1 MTRTRQPQ
9 RTCIGCR
16 GVFAKDEV
24 VRVVAAPSGA
34 VIDYREKLPGR
45 AAYLCPRSACISKAL
60 GKDALSRALRIRDPH
75 CGADEFLARLRAAMI
90 DRIVSLIG
98 IAAKAGK
105 TASGYSAVR
114 DALDKDAV
122 ELLLFASD
130 LSDGTREKIGNPG
143 LRFGETTLFTKD
155 EMGSMFGREMVG
167 VVAILDRGFAEAVH
181 RETERLKG
189 LRKEGQ

>member
-1 MTRTRQPQ
+1 MTRKHQPQ

-16 GVFAKDEV
+16 EVFAKDEV
-24 VRVVAAPSGA
+24 VRVIAAASGV

-45 AAYLCPRSACISKAL
+45 AAYLCPRSACISKAFS
-60 GKDALSRALRIRDPH
+60 KDALSRALHIRDPH
-75 CGADEFLARLRAAMI
+75 CGPEEFRERLRAAMI
-90 DRIVSLIG
+90 DRIASLIG

-122 ELLLFASD
+122 ELLFFASD
-130 LSDGTREKIGNPG
+130 LSDGTREKIGNPV
-143 LRFGETTLFTKD
+143 LHFGETTLFTKV

-167 VVAILDRGFAEAVH
+167 IVAILDRGIAVAVH

-189 LRKEGQ
+189 LRKEG